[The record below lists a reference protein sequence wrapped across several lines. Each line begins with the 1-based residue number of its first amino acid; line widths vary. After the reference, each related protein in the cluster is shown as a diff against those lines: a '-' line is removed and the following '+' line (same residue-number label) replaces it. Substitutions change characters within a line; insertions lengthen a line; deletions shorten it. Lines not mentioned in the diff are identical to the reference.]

1 MNKADYTNYSIEELK
16 QKEKQSKVLA
26 GLLVGMLLVLLV
38 FLGYRAL
45 TKGFNALIA
54 VPFAL
59 LPIVINL
66 FTTAKNIRKEIES
79 RQEK

>member
-1 MNKADYTNYSIEELK
+1 MA
-16 QKEKQSKVLA
+16 
-26 GLLVGMLLVLLV
+26 
-38 FLGYRAL
+38 
-45 TKGFNALIA
+45 KGFNALIA

-59 LPIVINL
+59 LPTVINL